1 MNGWLPLL
9 PEKMYHAASQVRAQ
23 KLQRPV
29 SVTATFL
36 SADISSSRVVSPGS
50 FSLRLEAV
58 AP

>member
-1 MNGWLPLL
+1 
-9 PEKMYHAASQVRAQ
+9 MYHAASQVRAQ

-50 FSLRLEAV
+50 FSVRLEAV
-58 AP
+58 APRW